1 MRVSKKYAVSIALA
15 FVSIMQSLRA
25 DERADFFERRV
36 RPILVANCYSCHGEK
51 KQESDLRLDSR
62 DAVIKGGAGGAVVE
76 LGMPHQS
83 RLLQAIRWDG
93 DLKMPP
99 QKKLRDGEIAILTE
113 WIAQGIPWPQSAASR
128 NVETW
133 REHWSFQPVRRPSLP
148 AVTNASAASTP
159 IDRYILA
166 ELDWAKIS
174 PAKEAD
180 RRTLIRRATFDLLG
194 LPPTPEEVADFV
206 NDSSPDAWERLLDR
220 LLASPRYGERW
231 GRHWLDIARYA
242 DTKGYVFFEEKK
254 YPWAYT
260 YRDYVIQSL
269 NGDLPYDRFV
279 LEQLAADQ
287 LELGEDRRPLT
298 GLGFLT
304 VGGHFMNNTHDIID
318 DRMDVVSRGLLGLTV
333 TCARCHDH
341 KYDPISSADYYAMY
355 GVFRS
360 CYEPMV
366 PPTFNPPPDS
376 EEHRKFQVEM
386 TTREKKLIDFVTQKH
401 SELVADARTRAAEYL
416 LAAYNLRDQP
426 PTDDFMLLVDKGD
439 LNPTMILRWQVY
451 LTERRDK
458 FDPIWTP
465 WHALAALPAESF
477 AGQVPV
483 TLEQLKTAAGES
495 RSINRLV
502 AESLRRMPLASMQ
515 DVVQRYGELF
525 KAVEQQWQESTRRAD
540 EAKQPRPTKLDDSDA
555 EELRQVLYGENT
567 PPQVPLAMD
576 WGFLSL
582 FPDRP
587 TQGEYQKLLKETE
600 QWMMTGAGAPPRAM
614 VLFDAQRSYEP
625 RVFLRGNPNR
635 LGAPVPRRFLAALG
649 GEAKPFANGSGRLEL
664 ARAIVDPANPFTSR
678 VIVNRIWMH
687 HFGQG
692 LVRTPSDFGLR
703 SEPPTHPELLDWL
716 SSELVARGWSLK
728 WLHREIMQSAV
739 YRQEAVTEQRER
751 GTNADPENRLLWE
764 FPRRRLDFETQR
776 DAMLA
781 VANSLDLRI
790 GGPPIEILGDAVVPR
805 RTIYGLIDRM
815 DVPMLMTTFDF
826 PNPLTTSPQRSET
839 TVAPQA
845 LYTMNNRFV
854 REIATRLAARTDV
867 TGPLEL
873 AQRIVRQYQ
882 LCFGRDPTSEEL
894 SQSVAFLTE
903 QPTETR
909 WQRFAHALL
918 LANEFVFID

>member
-1 MRVSKKYAVSIALA
+1 MPVLKKVACICLALVSLLQAT
-15 FVSIMQSLRA
+15 RA

-36 RPILVANCYSCHGEK
+36 RPILAANCYPCHGEK
-51 KQESDLRLDSR
+51 KQESELRLDSR
-62 DAVIKGGAGGAVVE
+62 EAIIHGGAGGLVVE
-76 LGMPHQS
+76 TGMPHRS

-93 DLKMPP
+93 ELKMPP
-99 QKKLRDGEIAILTE
+99 EKKLRDEEIAILTE
-113 WIAQGIPWPQSAASR
+113 WVSQGFPWPQSSAST
-128 NVETW
+128 NVESW
-133 REHWSFQPVRRPSLP
+133 RAHWSFQPVSRP
-148 AVTNASAASTP
+148 AVPDVTNLSWTRTP
-159 IDRYILA
+159 IDRFILA
-166 ELDWAKIS
+166 ELDWAKIP

-180 RRTLIRRATFDLLG
+180 RRTLIRRATLDLLG

-206 NDSSPDAWERLLDR
+206 NDTAEDAWERLLDR
-220 LLASPRYGERW
+220 LLVSPRYGERW
-231 GRHWLDIARYA
+231 GRHWLDVARYA

-260 YRDYVIQSL
+260 YRDYVIRSL
-269 NGDLPYDRFV
+269 NGDLPYDQFV
-279 LEQLAADQ
+279 LQQLAADQ
-287 LELGEDRRPLT
+287 LELGEDRQPLT

-304 VGGHFMNNTHDIID
+304 VGAHFMNNTHDIID
-318 DRMDVVSRGLLGLTV
+318 DRIDVVSRGLLGLTV

-341 KYDPISSADYYAMY
+341 KYDPISSADYYGLY

-366 PPTFNPPPDS
+366 PPTFNPSPDT
-376 EEHRKFQVEM
+376 EEHRKFQAEM

-401 SELVADARTRAAEYL
+401 AELVADARTRAGEYL

-451 LTERRDK
+451 LNELRDK
-458 FDPIWTP
+458 PDSIWTA
-465 WHALAALPAESF
+465 WHALATLPAESF
-477 AGQVPV
+477 AAQVPG
-483 TLEQLKTAAGES
+483 TLDRLTMPGES

-502 AESLRRMPLASMQ
+502 AESLRRAPLTSMQ
-515 DVVQRYGELF
+515 EVVQRYSELF
-525 KAVEQQWQESTRRAD
+525 KVVEQQWQELTRKAD

-614 VLFDAQRSYEP
+614 VLLDAQQSYQP

-635 LGAPVPRRFLAALG
+635 LGAPVTRKFLAALG
-649 GEAKPFANGSGRLEL
+649 GESKPFANGSGRLEL
-664 ARAIVDPANPFTSR
+664 ARAIVDPGNPLAAR
-678 VIVNRIWMH
+678 VIVNRVWMH

-703 SEPPTHPELLDWL
+703 SEIPTHPELLDWL
-716 SSELVARGWSLK
+716 ASELVARGWSLK
-728 WLHREIMQSAV
+728 WLHREIMRSAV
-739 YRQEAVTEQRER
+739 YRQETLSAQRDR
-751 GTNADPENRLLWE
+751 GANADPENRLLWE

-781 VANSLDLRI
+781 VANSLDLRV
-790 GGPPIEILGDAVVPR
+790 GGPPVEILGDAIVPR

-845 LYTMNNRFV
+845 LYTMNNGFV
-854 REIATRLAARTDV
+854 REIANRLAARTDV

-873 AQRIVRQYQ
+873 GQRITRQYQ
-882 LCFGRDPTSEEL
+882 LCFGREPTPDEL
-894 SQSVAFLTE
+894 TQSVAFLTD

-918 LANEFVFID
+918 LANEFVFVD